1 MMSGPSAAI
10 WSVVLVHA
18 LTMGLKRGRNRTLH
32 RVVVLHENTKQIHH
46 HQLRR
51 FRTANHCIVRHGAKH
66 RTRTHTQSGS
76 HQNVQIC

>member
-1 MMSGPSAAI
+1 MMSGRPSAAI

-32 RVVVLHENTKQIHH
+32 RVVVLHQDTKQIHH

-51 FRTANHCIVRHGAKH
+51 FRTASHCIVRHGAKH
-66 RTRTHTQSGS
+66 RTSPQSGS
-76 HQNVQIC
+76 HQNVQVR

>member
-32 RVVVLHENTKQIHH
+32 RVVVLHEDTKQIHH
-46 HQLRR
+46 H
-51 FRTANHCIVRHGAKH
+51 
-66 RTRTHTQSGS
+66 
-76 HQNVQIC
+76 